1 MPLKP
6 TKHIWFNNEL
16 VPWEEAKIHVLSY
29 GLHYGAAV
37 FEGIRAYSTKNGT
50 KIFRLE
56 DHIKRLFNSAKIYRM
71 NMPYDIEA
79 IMQASRTTIT
89 SNNLND
95 GAYIRPIAFRGYND
109 LGLHASL
116 DDGIDVAIA
125 AWEWGAY
132 LGTDGQEKGVDV
144 CVSSWNKIAPN
155 TIPVM
160 AKASGNYL
168 SGTLVAIE
176 AKENGYD
183 EGICLDSKGMVSEGA
198 GENIFMVKNN
208 EIFTPPLSSSILDGI
223 TRDSVIKIAQ
233 SQGYEVT
240 EREIAREELY
250 LADELFFSGTAV
262 EITPIRSVDRINIG
276 NGSRGLI
283 TQEIQKVFFG
293 LFDGSTPDLSLIHIS
308 EPTRPY

>member
-1 MPLKP
+1 MSLKP

-95 GAYIRPIAFRGYND
+95 GAYIRPIVFRGYND

-293 LFDGSTPDLSLIHIS
+293 LFDGSTPDDWGWLDSV
-308 EPTRPY
+308 E

>member
-95 GAYIRPIAFRGYND
+95 GAYIRPIVFRGYND

-183 EGICLDSKGMVSEGA
+183 ECICLDSKGMVSEGA
-198 GENIFMVKNN
+198 GENIFMGKNN
-208 EIFTPPLSSSILDGI
+208 QIFTPPLSSSILDGI

-293 LFDGSTPDLSLIHIS
+293 LFDGSTPDDWGWLDSV
-308 EPTRPY
+308 E

>member
-250 LADELFFSGTAV
+250 LADELFFSGSAV

-293 LFDGSTPDLSLIHIS
+293 LFDGSTPDDWGWLDSV
-308 EPTRPY
+308 E

>member
-262 EITPIRSVDRINIG
+262 EITPIRSVDRIYIG

-293 LFDGSTPDLSLIHIS
+293 LFDGSTPDDWGWLDSV
-308 EPTRPY
+308 E

>member
-1 MPLKP
+1 MSLKP

-16 VPWEEAKIHVLSY
+16 VPWDEAKIHVLSY

-79 IMQASRTTIT
+79 IMQASRTTTT

-293 LFDGSTPDLSLIHIS
+293 LFDGSTPDDWGWLDSV
-308 EPTRPY
+308 E

>member
-79 IMQASRTTIT
+79 IMQATRTTIT

-208 EIFTPPLSSSILDGI
+208 EISTPPLSSSILDGI

-293 LFDGSTPDLSLIHIS
+293 LFDGSTPDDWGWLDSV
-308 EPTRPY
+308 E